1 MESIE
6 QMINRLCPNGV
17 EWKKISEIG
26 TIYRGVAFSKKD
38 FTETGTPCIHYGQI
52 YTKFGNSAYKT
63 YTYVSE
69 QLSKGKK
76 LAQKGD
82 LVMAVTSENM
92 EDVGKCL
99 AWLGEEDILVSNHA
113 CYIRHS
119 LNPMYL
125 AYYLQSVHFFNYK
138 KKISKGVKV
147 IDLDLN
153 MFGDMLIPVPPME
166 IQNRIVEVLDKMTSL
181 EAELEAELEA
191 RKKQYEY
198 YRNKL
203 LSFNKL
209 EGGGIERVVWKK
221 ISEIGTVTRGT
232 SFQKKHFTAEGTPCI
247 HYGQIYTKY
256 AHHVYETI
264 SFVGDEIS
272 RFPKRAK
279 KGAVVIATTSENIED
294 VGKCI
299 VWLGE
304 EDVIVSNDACFIQH
318 TLNPKYLGYV
328 FQTES
333 FTKYKKKVAT
343 GTKVIRINADAVAD
357 FLIPVPPL
365 EIQERIVSILDR
377 FEALTTDL
385 QTGLPAEIDARK
397 RQLEYYRNKLLTFER
412 AS

>member
-166 IQNRIVEVLDKMTSL
+166 IQNRIVEVLDKMTS
-181 EAELEAELEA
+181 LEAELEA

>member
-166 IQNRIVEVLDKMTSL
+166 IQNRIVEVLDKMTTL
-181 EAELEAELEA
+181 TAELEAELEA
-191 RKKQYEY
+191 RKQQYEY

-203 LSFNKL
+203 LSFSEL
-209 EGGGIERVVWKK
+209 RGGV
-221 ISEIGTVTRGT
+221 
-232 SFQKKHFTAEGTPCI
+232 
-247 HYGQIYTKY
+247 
-256 AHHVYETI
+256 
-264 SFVGDEIS
+264 
-272 RFPKRAK
+272 
-279 KGAVVIATTSENIED
+279 
-294 VGKCI
+294 
-299 VWLGE
+299 
-304 EDVIVSNDACFIQH
+304 
-318 TLNPKYLGYV
+318 
-328 FQTES
+328 
-333 FTKYKKKVAT
+333 
-343 GTKVIRINADAVAD
+343 
-357 FLIPVPPL
+357 
-365 EIQERIVSILDR
+365 DR
-377 FEALTTDL
+377 
-385 QTGLPAEIDARK
+385 
-397 RQLEYYRNKLLTFER
+397 
-412 AS
+412 